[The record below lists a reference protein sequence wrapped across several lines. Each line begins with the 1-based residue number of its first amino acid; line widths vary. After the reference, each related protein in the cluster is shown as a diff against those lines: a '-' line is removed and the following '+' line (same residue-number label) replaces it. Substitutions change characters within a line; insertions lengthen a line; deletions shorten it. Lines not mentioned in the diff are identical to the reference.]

1 MTGQVY
7 AGGGLTFNNS
17 VELKYRPMPM
27 PIPSGSNPTVNAYGL
42 HITAK
47 RENQ

>member
-1 MTGQVY
+1 
-7 AGGGLTFNNS
+7 
-17 VELKYRPMPM
+17 MPM
-27 PIPSGSNPTVNAYGL
+27 PIPAGSNATVNAYGL